1 MGGKY
6 SENGN
11 EKITKNGN
19 ETETEKFETE
29 TDKFGYAH
37 FRFHCIS
44 ISRHV
49 TWYGSTNSL
58 CGKSLQCTNKTA
70 CIYHYQ
76 SLDRALD
83 RPSILEKNTWINIL
97 CMLFNGNGNIR

>member
-49 TWYGSTNSL
+49 T
-58 CGKSLQCTNKTA
+58 
-70 CIYHYQ
+70 
-76 SLDRALD
+76 
-83 RPSILEKNTWINIL
+83 
-97 CMLFNGNGNIR
+97 